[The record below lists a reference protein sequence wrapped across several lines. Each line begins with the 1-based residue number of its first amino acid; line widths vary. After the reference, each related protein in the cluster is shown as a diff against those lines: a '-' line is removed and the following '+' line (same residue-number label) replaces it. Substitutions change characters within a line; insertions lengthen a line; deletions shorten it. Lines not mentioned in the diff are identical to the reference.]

1 MELSQTVTGLP
12 NGRYRLTARLMNNH
26 TESGNLARIFAADN
40 SMLAGTESDY
50 TTLPEGETCSFE
62 GGWASGDRDL
72 SHVFTVE
79 ADVTDGTLTIGARS
93 NGFFKIDDFRLTF
106 LGDEVTS
113 IAEVPAVDHRT
124 SSVYDLTGRKVN
136 VTKHGIYIVD
146 GKKVV
151 R

>member
-1 MELSQTVTGLP
+1 
-12 NGRYRLTARLMNNH
+12 
-26 TESGNLARIFAADN
+26 
-40 SMLAGTESDY
+40 MLAGTEGDY

-72 SHVFTVE
+72 SHVFAVE

-106 LGDEVTS
+106 LGNKATS
-113 IAEVPAVDHRT
+113 VADVPAIRHRT

-136 VTKHGIYIVD
+136 VMKRGIYIID
-146 GKKVV
+146 GRKVL